1 MSWKTV
7 YKYINPID
15 NRYRPNQS
23 IFFYNNN
30 YNGEYRDLVF
40 NIHGYTGS
48 GTRQH
53 NITFKDKNLSSME
66 KEKYKHFLFISPSA
80 PFLRNGRPS
89 WTEGLDS
96 NQPKHVYGLIESL
109 KYLEK
114 EFLPIS
120 INYGFI
126 PNKSKI
132 FVTGYSQGGEMSAI
146 SSFIK
151 IGDFN
156 ASHSIGLAEF
166 INYIELNKQLTPD
179 NFKNNYSLEIIE
191 STQDVYFNKI
201 VKWIEDTKN
210 IKNYLVKHG
219 NLMKLGKL
227 DVNGNKIYYKNS
239 VENIVLNTGVWG
251 NHSSFRQIFYSDFDQ
266 FEYIL
271 DRFIEISN
279 NTSNTNSHPPDIN
292 PSTNSNPFNTN
303 PSNINPS
310 TNSNP
315 SNTNPSNINPST
327 NSNPSNT
334 NPSLSP
340 SPLNSNPHNINP
352 SPSNI
357 NSTPS
362 NSNPSN
368 SNANTY
374 KKNEENF
381 V

>member
-151 IGDFN
+151 IADFN

-179 NFKNNYSLEIIE
+179 YFKNNYSLEIIE
-191 STQDVYFNKI
+191 STQDMYFNKI
-201 VKWIEDTKN
+201 VKWIEDTNN
-210 IKNYLVKHG
+210 IKKYLVKHG

-251 NHSSFRQIFYSDFDQ
+251 NHSSFRQFFYSDFDQ

-279 NTSNTNSHPPDIN
+279 NPSNNNSHPPDIN
-292 PSTNSNPFNTN
+292 PSTNSNPSNTN
-303 PSNINPS
+303 PSPSNSNPS

-315 SNTNPSNINPST
+315 SPSNSSPSINSSPSTNSNPSTNNNPSPSNSNPST
-327 NSNPSNT
+327 NSNPF
-334 NPSLSP
+334 
-340 SPLNSNPHNINP
+340 
-352 SPSNI
+352 
-357 NSTPS
+357 PS
-362 NSNPSN
+362 NSNSSN
-368 SNANTY
+368 SNANTN
-374 KKNEENF
+374 KKKRRKF
-381 V
+381 CIIL